1 MRVRVRVRVRV
12 GLGLVGSIRAG
23 PYNRLCRLPLG
34 YCTESGPPQ
43 GGSPS
48 SGAAPHCPT
57 RAPEA
62 RRMATATLAAGCR
75 RVALPQG
82 KLGVKFRAGTTSVSV
97 VRDDSPM
104 AGVLAAGDRVAVLV
118 AAQGDV
124 DCRRMEGAEL
134 VELLRASA
142 EESDR
147 EAIVTTS
154 PRGCPVLVPAGAPP
168 GGRWQAVA
176 YVGQETLCYSFW
188 CGFFSG
194 FGCCACC
201 CPEPR
206 MWRDFRFVY
215 VAEGKQ
221 WTEGGPVTNPRA
233 WTCGA
238 SDPLAKAAARGFRQ
252 GRPELYI

>member
-1 MRVRVRVRVRV
+1 
-12 GLGLVGSIRAG
+12 
-23 PYNRLCRLPLG
+23 
-34 YCTESGPPQ
+34 
-43 GGSPS
+43 
-48 SGAAPHCPT
+48 
-57 RAPEA
+57 
-62 RRMATATLAAGCR
+62 
-75 RVALPQG
+75 
-82 KLGVKFRAGTTSVSV
+82 
-97 VRDDSPM
+97 
-104 AGVLAAGDRVAVLV
+104 
-118 AAQGDV
+118 
-124 DCRRMEGAEL
+124 MEGAEL

-188 CGFFSG
+188 CGWISLG
-194 FGCCACC
+194 GTGGCACC

-221 WTEGGPVTNPRA
+221 WTEGGPSRT
-233 WTCGA
+233 
-238 SDPLAKAAARGFRQ
+238 RGPDLRRVRPARQ
-252 GRPELYI
+252 GRGARFSPRPAGIVHITLS

>member
-1 MRVRVRVRVRV
+1 M
-12 GLGLVGSIRAG
+12 
-23 PYNRLCRLPLG
+23 
-34 YCTESGPPQ
+34 
-43 GGSPS
+43 
-48 SGAAPHCPT
+48 
-57 RAPEA
+57 
-62 RRMATATLAAGCR
+62 
-75 RVALPQG
+75 ALPQG

-154 PRGCPVLVPAGAPP
+154 PRGCPVLVPEGAPP

-176 YVGQETLCYSFW
+176 YVGQDTLCYSFW